1 MDLNGSLIGPNGV
14 GVAQAYKL
22 SVRDSDNNLADAS
35 EKEDA
40 ASDDKAEQES
50 AVKKKN
56 TEKASEESTKKQ

>member
-1 MDLNGSLIGPNGV
+1 MAVIALLLLSSGSNNMDLNGSLVGPNGV

-40 ASDDKAEQES
+40 ASDDKADQ
-50 AVKKKN
+50 
-56 TEKASEESTKKQ
+56 

>member
-1 MDLNGSLIGPNGV
+1 MDLNGSLVDPNGV

-40 ASDDKAEQES
+40 ASDDKADQ
-50 AVKKKN
+50 
-56 TEKASEESTKKQ
+56 

>member
-1 MDLNGSLIGPNGV
+1 MAVIALLLLSSGSNNMDLNGSLVGPNGV

-40 ASDDKAEQES
+40 ASDDKAE
-50 AVKKKN
+50 
-56 TEKASEESTKKQ
+56 